1 MNISFATIKRYGL
14 WGFIR
19 LIRDI
24 LFSRLCFPGVRVI
37 RYPWYVRGSSFIKLG
52 QMFTSGVGIR
62 LDAFGDIKDQIV
74 IGANVQV
81 GDYVHIAAI
90 ESVQLGK
97 DVLVASRVFI
107 SDHDHGSYI
116 GNNVPHPSEKQIL
129 KKLISSPVKIGNNV
143 WLGEG
148 VCVLKGVEIGE
159 NSIVGAQS
167 VVTKSIPKNSIA
179 VGIPA
184 KVIRRYNEQLNIWES
199 CE

>member
-1 MNISFATIKRYGL
+1 MSISFATLKRYGL
-14 WGFIR
+14 WGFLR

-37 RYPWYVRGSSFIKLG
+37 RHPWYVRGSSFIKLG

-62 LDAFGDIKDQIV
+62 LDAFGELKDQIV

-90 ESVQLGK
+90 ESVQLGN

-116 GNNVPHPSEKQIL
+116 GSNVPHPSEKQIL
-129 KKLISSPVKIGNNV
+129 KKLVSSPVKIGNNV

-148 VCVLKGVEIGE
+148 VCILKGVEIGE

>member
-1 MNISFATIKRYGL
+1 MNNGFKTITKYGV

-19 LIRDI
+19 LLRDI
-24 LFSRLCFPGVRVI
+24 IFSRLFFSGVRVI
-37 RYPWYVRGSSFIKLG
+37 RYPWYIRGQSDMQLG
-52 QMFTSGVGIR
+52 KNFTAGVGLR
-62 LDAFGDIKDQIV
+62 LDAFGDLNHQIV

-81 GDYVHIAAI
+81 GDYVHIAAV
-90 ESVQLGK
+90 ESVQLGD
-97 DVLVASRVFI
+97 DVLVASRVYI
-107 SDHDHGSYI
+107 SDHDHGSY
-116 GNNVPHPSEKQIL
+116 GGTEVSHPSEKQIS

-148 VCVLKGVEIGE
+148 VCVLKGVEVGE

-167 VVTKSIPKNSIA
+167 VVTKSIPPNSIA

-184 KVIRRYNEQLNIWES
+184 KVIKRYNEQLKIWES

>member
-1 MNISFATIKRYGL
+1 MNNGFKTITKYGV

-19 LIRDI
+19 LLRDI
-24 LFSRLCFPGVRVI
+24 IFSRLFFSGVRVI
-37 RYPWYVRGSSFIKLG
+37 RYPWYIRGQSDMQLG
-52 QMFTSGVGIR
+52 KNFTAGVGLR
-62 LDAFGDIKDQIV
+62 LDAFGDLNHQIV

-81 GDYVHIAAI
+81 GDYVHIAAV
-90 ESVQLGK
+90 ESVQLGD
-97 DVLVASRVFI
+97 DVLLASRVYI
-107 SDHDHGSYI
+107 SDHDHGSYS
-116 GNNVPHPSEKQIL
+116 GAEVCHPAEKQIS

-148 VCVLKGVEIGE
+148 VCILKGVEIGE

-167 VVTKSIPKNSIA
+167 VVTKSIPPNSIA

-184 KVIRRYNEQLNIWES
+184 KVIKRYNEQLKIWES

>member
-1 MNISFATIKRYGL
+1 MSNSFATLKKYGV
-14 WGFIR
+14 WGFLR
-19 LIRDI
+19 LMRDI
-24 LFSRLCFPGVRVI
+24 VFSRLCFPGVRVI
-37 RYPWYVRGSSFIKLG
+37 RYPWYVRGQSDIKLG
-52 QMFTSGVGIR
+52 QGFTSGVGLR
-62 LDAFGDIKDQIV
+62 LDAFGDLKDQIV

-90 ESVQLGK
+90 ESVQLGN
-97 DVLVASRVFI
+97 DVLLASRVYI
-107 SDHDHGSYI
+107 SDHDHGSYS
-116 GNNVPHPSEKQIL
+116 GDDVSHPTEKQIL
-129 KKLISSPVKIGNNV
+129 KKLVSSPVKIGNNV

-184 KVIRRYNEQLNIWES
+184 KVIKKYNEQLNIWES